1 MDFYKMLTCVIAAE
15 DKIYWVDSKLQ
26 TMSRINR
33 DLTNPET
40 IISSNIVAVEG
51 LAVDYMSGVLS

>member
-1 MDFYKMLTCVIAAE
+1 MPTHVIVAE

-26 TMSRINR
+26 TISRINR

-40 IISSNIVAVEG
+40 IISTNIMAVEG
-51 LAVDYMSGVLS
+51 LAVDYVSGVLS

>member
-1 MDFYKMLTCVIAAE
+1 MLMHVFAAE

-51 LAVDYMSGVLS
+51 LAVDHVSGLLS